1 MENHKIKAAFSRL
14 STPLIADA
22 CVRLGLDLHMAPP
35 GLRPLVPGWRAAGRA
50 LPARHYGSVDVF
62 FEAIEKAQP
71 GDVLVVDNGGRSDE
85 GCVGDLTALEAL
97 QAGLSGIVIWGAHR
111 DTTELAQLGFPVF
124 SYGTCPAGPRRLDSR
139 PPNSLETARL
149 GDVWVGPD
157 DVVFADDDGALF
169 VPGQRVEVLLEIAES
184 IWQKERAQAEKVRVG
199 TSLRE
204 QLRFGEYLH
213 ARSNNPSYTFRQH
226 LRSLGGAIEE

>member
-1 MENHKIKAAFSRL
+1 MENLKIKATFSRL

-22 CVRLGLDLHMAPP
+22 CVRLGLDLRMAPP

-50 LPARHYGSVDVF
+50 LPARHYGSVDIF
-62 FEAIEKAQP
+62 FEAIEGAQP
-71 GDVLVVDNGGRSDE
+71 GDVLVVDNQGRFDE

-97 QAGLSGIVIWGAHR
+97 QAGLSGTVIWGVHR
-111 DTTELAQLGFPVF
+111 DTAELAQMGFSVF
-124 SYGTCPAGPRRLDSR
+124 SYGSCPAGPRRLDPR
-139 PPNSLETARL
+139 PPDALESAR
-149 GDVWVGPD
+149 VGSVRVNRD

-169 VPGQRVEVLLEIAES
+169 VSGQRVEVLVEIAES
-184 IWQKERAQAEKVRVG
+184 IWQTERTQAERVRAG
-199 TSLRE
+199 TSLRD
-204 QLRFGEYLH
+204 QLQFGKYLH